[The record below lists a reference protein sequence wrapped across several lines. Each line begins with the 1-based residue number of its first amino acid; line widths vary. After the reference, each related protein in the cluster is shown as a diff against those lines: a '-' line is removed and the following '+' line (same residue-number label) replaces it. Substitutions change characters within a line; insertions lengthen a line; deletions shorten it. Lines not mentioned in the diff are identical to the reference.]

1 MKTGEATPKDVGR
14 AVEVMALAPA
24 ESRSGRAVWVEAEL
38 LAVSTAALYVRF
50 AEAALDRV
58 NSLVKQGAPKV
69 RATFTVPP
77 VCARWLNGGS

>member
-24 ESRSGRAVWVEAEL
+24 ESRSGKAVWVEAEL
-38 LAVSTAALYVRF
+38 LAVSTATLYVRF
-50 AEAALDRV
+50 TEAALGRV
-58 NSLVKQGAPKV
+58 NALVQRGAPKV

-77 VCARWLNGGS
+77 VCARWPNGGA